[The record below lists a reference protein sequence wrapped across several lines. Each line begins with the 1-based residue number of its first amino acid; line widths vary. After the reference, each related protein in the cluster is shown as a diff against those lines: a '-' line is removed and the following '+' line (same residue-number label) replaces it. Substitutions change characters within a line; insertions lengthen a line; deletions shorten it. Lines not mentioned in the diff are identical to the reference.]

1 MAKSKAMDLGPD
13 EATVASWAAGLEEV
27 IRRIGRHFARID
39 ALNWAWAYLLGL
51 MSDAERKNGW
61 QLAEEAGNA
70 TPDGLQH
77 LLRRAIW
84 DHDGVR
90 DELRGYVVEHLAAPW
105 SVGVFD
111 ETGFLKK
118 GAHSVGVQRQ
128 YYGLTGQVE
137 NCQVAVF
144 LGYATAKGHA
154 LLDRA
159 LYLPE
164 SWTADRARC
173 RQAGVPDE
181 VGFATKPELATQ
193 MWQAA
198 RQAGV
203 RFTWMAGDEVYGRD
217 PALRGLLERHRQPY
231 VLVIPANFPLKRHG
245 LEPFPVEAA
254 ALVAAWAPTRWRRLS
269 AGDGSKGPRLYDW
282 AWLPVGSGQ
291 KWPRWLLARRSLTD
305 PTDIA
310 YYLVFG
316 PAHSTLEEVVRVV
329 GARWTIE
336 ESFERAKSDV
346 GLDHYEVR
354 TWKSW
359 HRHITLAMWALAFL
373 TVTCLRTEA
382 GPDQRAADLAALK
395 ADLMP
400 PPPTTEEPNP
410 PELDAAA
417 GTKKKSKP
425 RAMSRFLQ
433 RRGLSFG

>member
-1 MAKSKAMDLGPD
+1 MDIGPD
-13 EATVASWAAGLEEV
+13 EATVAGWAAGLEEV
-27 IRRIGRHFARID
+27 IRRIGRHFPRID
-39 ALNWAWAYLLGL
+39 ALNRAWAYLLGL
-51 MSDAERKNGW
+51 MSDVERKNGW
-61 QLAEEAGNA
+61 QLAEDAGNA

-90 DELRGYVVEHLAAPW
+90 DELRGYVIEHLADPW

-118 GAHSVGVQRQ
+118 GDHSVGVQRQ

-154 LLDRA
+154 LIDRA

-164 SWTADRARC
+164 SWATDRERC
-173 RQAGVPDE
+173 RQAGVPE
-181 VGFATKPELATQ
+181 EIGFATKPQLAMQ

-203 RFTWMAGDEVYGRD
+203 RCAWMAGDEVYGRD
-217 PALRGLLERHRQPY
+217 PALRGMLERHRQPY
-231 VLVIPANFPLKRHG
+231 VLVIPSDFPLKRYW
-245 LEPFPVEAA
+245 LDPYATETA
-254 ALVAAWAPTRWRRLS
+254 ALVAGWAPARWQRLS

-282 AWLPVGSGQ
+282 ACLPIGRGETWQ
-291 KWPRWLLARRSLTD
+291 HWLLARRNLID
-305 PTDIA
+305 ATDIA

-316 PAHSTLEEVVRVV
+316 PAQTTLAEMVRVV

-373 TVTCLRTEA
+373 TVTCLRTAA
-382 GPDQRAADLAALK
+382 GSDQRVAALAALK
-395 ADLMP
+395 ADLLSP
-400 PPPTTEEPNP
+400 PPAEPSP
-410 PELDAAA
+410 PAPDVAE
-417 GTKKKSKP
+417 GPKKKPTP
-425 RAMSRFLQ
+425 RTMSRYRQ
-433 RRGLSFG
+433 RRGLSYG